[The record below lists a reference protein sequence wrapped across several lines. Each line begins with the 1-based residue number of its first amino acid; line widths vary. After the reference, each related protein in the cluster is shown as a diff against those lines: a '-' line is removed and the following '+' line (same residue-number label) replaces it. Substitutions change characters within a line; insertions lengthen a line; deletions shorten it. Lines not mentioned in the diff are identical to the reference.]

1 MGFCIRCGHELGLSR
16 FCTNC
21 GHPVAGDPVPP
32 SGPRFPLY
40 ADEVASTPSKAPAR
54 SEAPA
59 PSEPPTAVLP
69 AVQPAGQP
77 DEQPAVRPASTTPPW
92 RGTLRWLPF
101 AALGL
106 VMVLLL
112 WGGIWLLAG
121 GDGPNEASGAPV
133 TPPDE
138 VTELASAATPRVPA
152 TAPPNQSLGGAL
164 VDYRARNMLDED
176 PATAWRMPG
185 DGTGEV
191 LRFELDRDAVVTTV
205 GLVNG
210 YAKTDT
216 DPQGRPVRWYRHNR
230 RIEQVTWIFDDGTEV
245 VQRLETT
252 PDLQT
257 VDIDPVRSTTV
268 RLRLDAVSAPGTT
281 DRARNFTPISE
292 VTLQGGPAD

>member
-16 FCTNC
+16 FCTSC
-21 GHPVAGDPVPP
+21 GHAVAGDAVPP

-40 ADEVASTPSKAPAR
+40 ADEVASTPSRAPAR
-54 SEAPA
+54 SEQ
-59 PSEPPTAVLP
+59 PTAVLP
-69 AVQPAGQP
+69 AVQPYGQP
-77 DEQPAVRPASTTPPW
+77 DEQPAVRPAWTPPPW

-101 AALGL
+101 TVLGL

-112 WGGIWLLAG
+112 WGGIWLLG
-121 GDGPNEASGAPV
+121 GGGGPDEASGDEV

-138 VTELASAATPRVPA
+138 VTELASTAIPHVPVTAA
-152 TAPPNQSLGGAL
+152 PNQSLGGAP
-164 VDYRARNMLDED
+164 VDYLARNMLDGD

-185 DGTGEV
+185 DGTGRE
-191 LRFELDRDAVVTTV
+191 LRFDLDQESVVTEL

-245 VQRLETT
+245 VQQLRAT

-257 VDIDPVRSTTV
+257 IDIDPVRTATV
-268 RLRLDAVSAPGTT
+268 RLRLDTISAPGNT

-292 VTLQGGPAD
+292 VTLQGGPAG